1 MDVIA
6 DQVEL
11 PDKRFADAWTAI
23 KIANDVRERLTAQSL
38 LSLTIREKLPFEVAP
53 LHGLILLSGP
63 PGTGKTTLAR
73 GLANQVAKALAPRPT
88 CFVQIDPHA
97 LASSA
102 LGRSQK
108 EMTKLFQQTI
118 PELAARGPT
127 IVLLDEVETLVADR
141 QKLSLEANPVDVHRA
156 TDAALAGLD
165 LLTRRQRHVLLIA
178 TTNFPEALDRAL
190 ISRADLV
197 EEIGPPNAEARA
209 AIIKEV
215 LGHLSQHWPGMKALA
230 RDVGSFVATSEGL
243 DGRRIRKALIAA
255 VASSIDTARNPEN
268 VTSRN
273 ILTALEASRNQDVEA
288 RHESAA

>member
-1 MDVIA
+1 MNVIA
-6 DQVEL
+6 DQAKL
-11 PDKRFADAWTAI
+11 PDERFADAWTAI
-23 KIANDVRERLTAQSL
+23 KIGNDVRERLTAQSL

-73 GLANQVAKALAPRPT
+73 GLANEVARALAPRAT
-88 CFVQIDPHA
+88 NFVQIDPHA

-118 PELAARGPT
+118 PELAAEGPT

-165 LLTRRQRHVLLIA
+165 LLTRRLRHVLLIA

-190 ISRADLV
+190 VSRADLV
-197 EEIGPPNAEARA
+197 EEIGPPNSEARA

-215 LGHLSQHWPGMKALA
+215 LEHLAQQWPGMKGLA
-230 RDVGSFVATSEGL
+230 KDVSSFVAASEGL

-255 VASSIDTARNPEN
+255 VASSIETARNPAKVTN
-268 VTSRN
+268 KHILAALRTSRD
-273 ILTALEASRNQDVEA
+273 QDVEV
-288 RHESAA
+288 RHEGAA

>member
-6 DQVEL
+6 DQAQL
-11 PDKRFADAWTAI
+11 PDTRFADAWNAI
-23 KIANDVRERLTAQSL
+23 KLGNDVRERLTAQAL
-38 LSLTIREKLPFEVAP
+38 LSLTVREKLPFEIVP

-73 GLANQVAKALAPRPT
+73 GLANEVAKALAPRST
-88 CFVQIDPHA
+88 SFVQIDPHA

-118 PELAARGPT
+118 PELAAQGPT

-165 LLTRRQRHVLLIA
+165 LLTRRQRHALLIA

-197 EEIGPPNAEARA
+197 EVIGPPNTEARA

-215 LGHLSQHWPGMKALA
+215 LQHLAQHWPSMKSLEK
-230 RDVGSFVATSEGL
+230 DVGSFVAAAEGL
-243 DGRRIRKALIAA
+243 DGRRIRKAMIAA
-255 VASSIDTARNPEN
+255 MAASIETARNPAT
-268 VTSRN
+268 VTSKN
-273 ILTALEASRNQDVEA
+273 VLAALQASRNQDVESQ
-288 RHESAA
+288 HEGTA

>member
-6 DQVEL
+6 DQVRL
-11 PDKRFADAWTAI
+11 PDQRFADAWTAI
-23 KIANDVRERLTAQSL
+23 KIGNDVRKRLTAQSL
-38 LSLTIREKLPFEVAP
+38 LSLTIREKLPFEIAP

-73 GLANQVAKALAPRPT
+73 GLANEVAKALMPLAT
-88 CFVQIDPHA
+88 SFVQVDPHA

-108 EMTKLFQQTI
+108 EVTKLFQQTI
-118 PELAARGPT
+118 PELAAQGPL
-127 IVLLDEVETLVADR
+127 IVLLDEVETLVAAR

-165 LLTRRQRHVLLIA
+165 LLTRHQRHILLIA
-178 TTNFPEALDRAL
+178 TTNFPQALDRAF

-197 EEIGPPNAEARA
+197 EEMGPPNAEARA

-215 LGHLSQHWPGMKALA
+215 LEHLAQHWPAMKHLT
-230 RDVGSFVATSEGL
+230 RDVGSFVGVSEGL

-255 VASSIDTARNPEN
+255 VASSIETARNPGE
-268 VTSRN
+268 VTAKH
-273 ILTALEASRNQDVEA
+273 ILAALLASRNHDLEG
-288 RHESAA
+288 RHEGAA